1 MKASVVDLRY
11 KMKDVLGAL
20 RRRENVEIL
29 YHGKPIGTIVPVD
42 VRRKKKDLRK
52 HPFFGMHKHL
62 GSTAKDVEK
71 VMNKLRGPRYPRDI

>member
-29 YHGKPIGTIVPVD
+29 YHGKPIGTIVPID

-52 HPFFGMHKHL
+52 HPFFGLRK
-62 GSTAKDVEK
+62 GDKESVETI
-71 VMNKLRGPRYPRDI
+71 MEKLRGPRYRDI